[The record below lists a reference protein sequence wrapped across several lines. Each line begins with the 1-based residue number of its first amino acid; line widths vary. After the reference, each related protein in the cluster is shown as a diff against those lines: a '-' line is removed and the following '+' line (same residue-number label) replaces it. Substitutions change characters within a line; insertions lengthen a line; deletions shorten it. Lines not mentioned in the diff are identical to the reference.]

1 MGATKTLQK
10 IDPTLR
16 SQLNAVAAD
25 DEHVE
30 AVVRLCPD
38 RPGEIVPSPERT
50 QELAIRIIRRVGK
63 RVGNPS
69 TRHNIFSNLGSFVI
83 SAPRH
88 FLRELIQQPEVAAV
102 VANRQT
108 GEALI
113 PPIDKKP
120 LVEDLPR
127 KKSTRKAHSRKKT
140 TEHSTRLAKA
150 RRKAR

>member
-1 MGATKTLQK
+1 MGATRTSQK

-16 SQLNAVAAD
+16 SQLNAVATG
-25 DEHVE
+25 DEPVE
-30 AVVRLCPD
+30 AVVRLRPE

-50 QELAIRIIRRVGK
+50 QELATRVIRRVGK

-83 SAPRH
+83 SAPPH
-88 FLRELIQQPEVAAV
+88 FIRELIQQPEVAAV

-120 LVEDLPR
+120 LVEDRPR
-127 KKSTRKAHSRKKT
+127 KKSTRKAPSRKRT
-140 TEHSTRLAKA
+140 AGHSTKLAKP